1 MAHRLPLDSEL
12 VGRVMRKYS
21 AHRCVGMVGESV
33 WEFSDNKESEEA
45 NKNISSWGRGRD
57 IF

>member
-12 VGRVMRKYS
+12 VDRVIRKYS
-21 AHRCVGMVGESV
+21 AHRSVGMVGESV

-45 NKNISSWGRGRD
+45 NKNIPS
-57 IF
+57 